1 MLLGFILIIGLWGAL
16 LLPGVLGEMRARPGV
31 STRRHHQSTAVLAAV
46 STTEAG
52 RVMLAN
58 RRASGRRRQTLML
71 LGGGALVTLAMAA
84 LTGSVIWLLLTFVL
98 DLAVGGFVGALL
110 AAKQTHPVTQATVI
124 PIRAE
129 QLTDSARVESS
140 SVRILAG
147 AR

>member
-1 MLLGFILIIGLWGAL
+1 MLLGFILIVGLWGAL
-16 LLPGVLGEMRARPGV
+16 LLPGVFGEMRARPGT
-31 STRRHHQSTAVLAAV
+31 STRRHHESTAVLAAV

-52 RVMLAN
+52 RVMLAH

-71 LGGGALVTLAMAA
+71 LAGGVVVTLAMAVF
-84 LTGSVIWLLLTFVL
+84 TGSLIWLLLTFAL

-110 AAKQTHPVTQATVI
+110 AAKQAHPVMQASVI

-129 QLTDSARVESS
+129 QAVEPAKVEST
-140 SVRILAG
+140 SVRVLAG

>member
-1 MLLGFILIIGLWGAL
+1 MLLGFILIVGLWGAL
-16 LLPGVLGEMRARPGV
+16 LLPGVFGEMRARPGM

-52 RVMLAN
+52 RGMLAH

-71 LGGGALVTLAMAA
+71 LAGGAFVTLAMAV
-84 LTGSVIWLLLTFVL
+84 LTGSLIWLLLTFAL

-110 AAKQTHPVTQATVI
+110 AAKQAHPVMQAAVI
-124 PIRAE
+124 PIRAVQAGE
-129 QLTDSARVESS
+129 LAKVEST
-140 SVRILAG
+140 SVRVLAG